1 MQTPWSSVAFPLR
14 CHCMDFLCQFEAL
27 SQLIIEQ
34 KLSKMVKYISNLQF
48 DETYVKTRPKIG
60 KLQMFKF
67 TTLKFK
73 ALHWFCYLVWRSCS
87 FRQNKYTRILMV
99 QMLFSQI
106 QQAPDQNFGKVGKSL
121 HCVFSTPSAQCGRR
135 ENALR
140 AP

>member
-1 MQTPWSSVAFPLR
+1 
-14 CHCMDFLCQFEAL
+14 
-27 SQLIIEQ
+27 
-34 KLSKMVKYISNLQF
+34 
-48 DETYVKTRPKIG
+48 
-60 KLQMFKF
+60 MFKF
-67 TTLKFK
+67 TSLKFK

-87 FRQNKYTRILMV
+87 FRQNKYTRILMA

-135 ENALR
+135 ESAVNALR